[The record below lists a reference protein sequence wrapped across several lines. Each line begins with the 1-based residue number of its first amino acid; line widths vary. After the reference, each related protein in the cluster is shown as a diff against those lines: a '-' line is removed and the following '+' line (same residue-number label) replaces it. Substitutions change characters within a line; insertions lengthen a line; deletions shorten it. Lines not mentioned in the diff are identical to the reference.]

1 MIFYDR
7 NDLYLPNRDNQPD
20 RTGDETGALPPQG
33 TGMTETEKNQI
44 REKTVAEISRLK
56 QDIATLKEVTKP
68 VSPEDMDDITRMD
81 IIVNKSVNDAALSSA
96 QSRLAGLEYALKRL
110 DDPEFGYC
118 ADCGETIPIKR
129 LLSMPEATLCVD
141 CAQ

>member
-1 MIFYDR
+1 
-7 NDLYLPNRDNQPD
+7 
-20 RTGDETGALPPQG
+20 
-33 TGMTETEKNQI
+33 MTETEKNQI
-44 REKTVAEISRLK
+44 REKMVAEISRLK
-56 QDIATLKEVTKP
+56 LDIQNLKEVTKP

-110 DDPEFGYC
+110 GDPEFGYC
-118 ADCGETIPIKR
+118 ADCGETIPFKR
-129 LLSMPEATLCVD
+129 LLSMPESTLCVD